1 MTTIH
6 DVPVEMLANGNSEF
20 QELVAE
26 RLPRAFGQ
34 GLTWPLVANG
44 LLARTAAILDS
55 VTALIER
62 GRRADAEVA
71 LRTQYVTVST
81 FCWLAIDP
89 EAHLDSWKRGSEAQW
104 GKFNSEAQSRKMG
117 VLDAETAFGLATEK
131 MKPLDQVAD
140 DIDGYWPNHIPA
152 FRTATD
158 GGTGLL
164 SFRGLYTAIFR
175 PASRIAHSEVDA
187 MESNLTVRASE
198 IIVSTSERP
207 KFGRAAFAMPLT
219 ALVLLV
225 YDHHFGWPG
234 EPRTGALVAALN
246 FEP

>member
-1 MTTIH
+1 MATIH
-6 DVPVEMLANGNSEF
+6 EVPVEQLANGNADF
-20 QELVAE
+20 QKLVGE
-26 RLPRAFGQ
+26 RLPRAFGK
-34 GLTWPLVANG
+34 GLSWPLVANG
-44 LLARTAAILDS
+44 FLARTAAILDS

-71 LRTQYVTVST
+71 LRTQYITVAT

-89 EAHLDSWKRGSEAQW
+89 ESHRDAWQRGSEAQW
-104 GKFNSEAQSRKMG
+104 GKFDREARLRNMG
-117 VLDAETAFGLATEK
+117 VIDAETAAGLSTKK
-131 MKPLDQVAD
+131 MKPLDQRAD
-140 DIDGYWPNHIPA
+140 DIDAYWPNQIPA

-158 GGTGLL
+158 GGTGVL

-175 PASRIAHSEVDA
+175 PASRIAHAEVDA
-187 MESNLTVRASE
+187 LESNLRVRPTQ
-198 IIVSTSERP
+198 IVVSMTEPP
-207 KFGRAAFAMPLT
+207 KFSRAAFAMPLT

-234 EPRTGALVAALN
+234 EPRTGTLVAALN